1 MNILPHRSSQRL
13 VIWPLGLLPI
23 LLAFAAYKTGSQH
36 LESARAT
43 LSTTELIRSLDQLFS
58 TLQDA
63 ETGQR
68 GYLLTGEDQYLTPF
82 ESAKLRL
89 PGQLSTLDR
98 SAGRNGVPQSQ
109 MRELRRLIDSKM
121 SELQETIDLRRTA
134 GLAPALAIVES
145 GRGRMYMD
153 RIRTVMDSLKT
164 EQAAA
169 FEARLEE
176 ERETRQLLNIVLGIG
191 VALSFLL
198 LFLADRF
205 NSLYVKQR
213 DRTEAEIRRL
223 NESLEW
229 RVHERTADLETRTA
243 ELEQR
248 SAELQR
254 SNADLEQ
261 FAYVASHD
269 LQEPLRMVASYLEL
283 LVRRYK
289 GRLDSNADEY
299 IEFAVDGARRM
310 QELINDLLAYSRAG
324 TERIE
329 KRPASFRDIVERALA
344 NLDLAIRESS
354 AVVRY
359 GDLPVIQ
366 ADEIKLTLVVQNLIG
381 NSIKFR
387 KADTPPEI
395 AVTATPRDSEWVF
408 AIDDNGIGFEPK
420 YADRIFQMFQRLHGV
435 NNYTGNGIGLAICR
449 RIIEHHGGRLWAES
463 EPGAGS
469 TFFFTLPFSG
479 ATAKP
484 NSRPRTARRNA
495 PPAYSD
501 TRTDAPE
508 ALAPG
513 VQDAN

>member
-1 MNILPHRSSQRL
+1 
-13 VIWPLGLLPI
+13 
-23 LLAFAAYKTGSQH
+23 
-36 LESARAT
+36 
-43 LSTTELIRSLDQLFS
+43 
-58 TLQDA
+58 
-63 ETGQR
+63 
-68 GYLLTGEDQYLTPF
+68 
-82 ESAKLRL
+82 
-89 PGQLSTLDR
+89 
-98 SAGRNGVPQSQ
+98 
-109 MRELRRLIDSKM
+109 
-121 SELQETIDLRRTA
+121 
-134 GLAPALAIVES
+134 
-145 GRGRMYMD
+145 
-153 RIRTVMDSLKT
+153 
-164 EQAAA
+164 
-169 FEARLEE
+169 
-176 ERETRQLLNIVLGIG
+176 
-191 VALSFLL
+191 
-198 LFLADRF
+198 
-205 NSLYVKQR
+205 
-213 DRTEAEIRRL
+213 
-223 NESLEW
+223 
-229 RVHERTADLETRTA
+229 
-243 ELEQR
+243 
-248 SAELQR
+248 
-254 SNADLEQ
+254 
-261 FAYVASHD
+261 
-269 LQEPLRMVASYLEL
+269 MVASYLEL